1 MAAHALVPEFT
12 LGGEEYFRDRL
23 ADKTSLSLIMWE
35 GETMA
40 GYAASYLESDAVYIW
55 LAGTALEYRT
65 GHHGREW
72 QGCLGGRDLRTYPA
86 MGFSAGIGESPSQDD
101 QFAPSNA
108 EVAGEERLHVRRQ
121 RAGRDANGK
130 QDHCRKAAL
139 VLVRAY
145 RPDPE
150 EYKFRGSG
158 QISSHLNDRRWKS
171 SLDAEDTRGR
181 PDCV

>member
-1 MAAHALVPEFT
+1 MVRSHMFETRPATFEQIMAAHALVPEFT

-101 QFAPSNA
+101 QFAPS
-108 EVAGEERLHVRRQ
+108 
-121 RAGRDANGK
+121 
-130 QDHCRKAAL
+130 
-139 VLVRAY
+139 AY